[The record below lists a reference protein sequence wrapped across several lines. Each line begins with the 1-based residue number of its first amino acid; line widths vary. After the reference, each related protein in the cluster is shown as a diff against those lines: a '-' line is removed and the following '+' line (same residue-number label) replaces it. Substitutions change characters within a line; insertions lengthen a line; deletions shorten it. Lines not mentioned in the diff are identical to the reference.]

1 MKYKTNINFTSFFK
15 DDETF
20 TNHLKQLETE
30 NFDIEEFKKKSLK
43 DQLDWYFAKY
53 LEWEKFYSY
62 NEVNSDLDL
71 ENQNYNQNKDIINK
85 IKTKLDELKKV
96 INREILNIDIPLDE
110 YLENVKDYNG
120 TKGLIME
127 VHDKDV
133 NLLKSIADN
142 IVNQTGEC
150 FVFFANIK
158 ENGSINLFSLSLT
171 KPMTSVVYSS

>member
-53 LEWEKFYSY
+53 LECEKFYSY

-110 YLENVKDYNG
+110 Y
-120 TKGLIME
+120 
-127 VHDKDV
+127 
-133 NLLKSIADN
+133 
-142 IVNQTGEC
+142 
-150 FVFFANIK
+150 
-158 ENGSINLFSLSLT
+158 
-171 KPMTSVVYSS
+171 